1 MQRDLEIDLLR
12 AFVAVAAQESFTR
25 AAATLG
31 RTQSAVSM
39 QIKRLEDIVE
49 RPLFERSKKSVAITR
64 EGETLLVYARRLL
77 RVNDEAL
84 SRLSEPEAAGLVR
97 IGAPDDYATC
107 IMPSALSSLS
117 KAYPRLRLEV
127 ACDNGSDL
135 LDQMARGELD
145 LVLATHALTDLSGE
159 VIRKEPL
166 HWVAAA
172 GFDCDETEPLPL
184 VLYPQGCVCRA
195 LALAALDR
203 TERPWRIAYA
213 TRSIALIND
222 AVASGAGVTV
232 MEAATIPEG
241 ARILDGEEGFP
252 PLPEVAICLHRRADE
267 PPATA
272 LAAKH
277 LAQALRTLQP

>member
-25 AAATLG
+25 AGATLG

-39 QIKRLEDIVE
+39 QIKRLEEIVE

-64 EGETLLVYARRLL
+64 EGETLLVYARRIL

-117 KAYPRLRLEV
+117 KAHPRLRLEV
-127 ACDNGSDL
+127 ACDIGIDL
-135 LDQMARGELD
+135 LVQLARGELD
-145 LVLATHALTDLSGE
+145 LVLATHPLIDLSGE

-166 HWVAAA
+166 HWVAASS
-172 GFDCDETEPLPL
+172 FYCDEAEPLPL
-184 VLYPQGCVCRA
+184 VLYPQGCICRT
-195 LALAALDR
+195 LALEALDR
-203 TERPWRIAYA
+203 MERPWRIAYA

-232 MEAATIPEG
+232 MEAATVPEG

-252 PLPEVAICLHRRADE
+252 ALPEVAICLHHRADE

-277 LAQALRTLQP
+277 LAQALRTA